1 MLHYLVFKVQF
12 KEYVFFCSQNFLF
25 SSWGPRE
32 SRRLFWGKGRTRRR
46 FYKFASADLFFSRL
60 CSDVVEMRR
69 IELLTPCL
77 QGRCSPS
84 WATPPSGVSLRFSPL
99 QYFVK
104 ALRHT
109 LSIVFIALPCL
120 VKAGVTYCFGL
131 SSALWLLNRCVNF
144 AAVCIFFA
152 IAVCFV
158 HTIKQKNSKCT
169 KFGGPKWTRTTDL
182 TLIRRAL

>member
-1 MLHYLVFKVQF
+1 M
-12 KEYVFFCSQNFLF
+12 F
-25 SSWGPRE
+25 SSPSRTLRSFGIFGLIYADSGFSPTPPRTSVRKDE
-32 SRRLFWGKGRTRRR
+32 E
-46 FYKFASADLFFSRL
+46 KFAWCMNSPEM
-60 CSDVVEMRR
+60 VEMRR

-120 VKAGVTYCFGL
+120 VKADVTYCFGL

-144 AAVCIFFA
+144 TAVWIFFA
-152 IAVCFV
+152 TAAYLWYA
-158 HTIKQKNSKCT
+158 KERKNSKCT